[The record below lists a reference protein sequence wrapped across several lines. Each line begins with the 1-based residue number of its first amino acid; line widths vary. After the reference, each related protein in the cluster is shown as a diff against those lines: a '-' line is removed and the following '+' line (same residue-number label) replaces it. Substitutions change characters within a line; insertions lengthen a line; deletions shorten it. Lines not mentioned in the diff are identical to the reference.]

1 MHDQKN
7 LNATVIF
14 HIIGFSDIIRKYG
27 DTLTQQHSITTQQWW
42 ILLLLATDPNFIYL
56 QQHRHKEPMLA
67 MELAD
72 ALNVSR
78 ANITNLLNVLIIKK
92 LIIQVADKEDRRRKR
107 LILTT
112 IGEKLLTT
120 LEKPRFES
128 NQRLLKNFTKEE
140 KENVVHFIKGSLAML
155 GRNN

>member
-1 MHDQKN
+1 MIRKN

-14 HIIGFSDIIRKYG
+14 HIIGFSEIIRKYG
-27 DTLTQQHSITTQQWW
+27 DVLTQKYGITTQQWL
-42 ILLLLATDPNFIYL
+42 ILLLLAKDPNFIYL
-56 QQHRHKEPMLA
+56 QQHKHKEPMLA

-78 ANITNLLNVLIIKK
+78 ANITNLLNVLVKKK
-92 LIIQVADKEDRRRKR
+92 LIVQVADKEDGRRKR
-107 LILTT
+107 LILTA

-140 KENVVHFIKGSLAML
+140 KENVVQFIKGSLAML
-155 GRNN
+155 NRNS